1 MAAVPFVSSTNFI
14 LVRRCLTAD
23 KYFTPIT
30 PNGWTFSIW
39 GLIFTGEALYA
50 IFQLLPSQRNRA
62 YHKDIAGWVMCA
74 FVLQSLWLLCWYGW
88 PGWAPLNFACS
99 ICMSALIVFLYWCV
113 LIAPSSGLLMRS
125 GARRL

>member
-1 MAAVPFVSSTNFI
+1 MLAAFIGYFQASSLAIFPLSLYLCVN
-14 LVRRCLTAD
+14 AD

-39 GLIFTGEALYA
+39 GFIFFGEALYA

-74 FVLQSLWLLCWYGW
+74 FVLQSLWLLCWYG
-88 PGWAPLNFACS
+88 L
-99 ICMSALIVFLYWCV
+99 AL
-113 LIAPSSGLLMRS
+113 
-125 GARRL
+125 RL

>member
-1 MAAVPFVSSTNFI
+1 MAASSHYFL
-14 LVRRCLTAD
+14 LVCQQQLVNAD

-39 GLIFTGEALYA
+39 GFIFTGEALYA

-74 FVLQSLWLLCWYGW
+74 FVLQSLWLVCWYG
-88 PGWAPLNFACS
+88 L
-99 ICMSALIVFLYWCV
+99 ALRLCLPHSVMHL
-113 LIAPSSGLLMRS
+113 SSMLVSDRAL
-125 GARRL
+125 